1 MPGLF
6 GIITANSPEKARSDL
21 ERMAHSMHHEA
32 HYRLETYVNPEWGL
46 YVGRWAQPRAYDDAP
61 FTHPDHAGKRLAF
74 SGEHF
79 GPPMQGLAQF
89 KGESAAE
96 LFAGWAKK
104 GTQFI
109 GELNGWFSGLL
120 IDENQGIAV
129 LFNDRY
135 GMGRLY
141 LHECAAELLFASEA
155 KALLAVRPELR
166 RLDPESVVQHLGF
179 YCVGPGRTLFQGVS
193 LLPNAAFWTVCRETR
208 TLQKGEY
215 FSSSEWES
223 LDPLPEH
230 DFLEAF
236 NSCVD
241 EIVTQYTCGRR
252 KCALSLTGGFDTRL
266 VMAALDKGDE
276 ALPSFTFD
284 GPTGEIVDVRIARRL
299 ARSANSAHTHI
310 RLDAQYFDEFERYAR
325 RAVYIADGMH
335 DAFGAHDVFFNERAR
350 EIAPV
355 RLTGKFGSEVV
366 RIRKLIPKFN
376 CPTELL
382 QPDVAAEAAKVPR
395 LDRISHR
402 GGDLAGV
409 VFREIPAYE
418 FGRVAVEQSQLT
430 LRTPYMDNRL
440 IRLMFQA
447 PPELRGAADLQ
458 ADYIRS
464 HSPRL
469 ATVPT
474 NLGGLTTSNHL
485 LKRLVYLFYRG
496 CFKLEYYYLHPTP
509 HWFTRID
516 RQLPWLG
523 FERVLAGKQKLE
535 RYRLWSQ
542 GVLAPAI
549 QGILLDPG
557 ALYGDVFDRQAVE
570 KMLRRHMAG
579 THNYMRQINKVLSY
593 ELLLQTLIR
602 GKSYQSH
609 QRNAALRQ
617 VCGNKIRQGSTYEVL

>member
-6 GIITANSPEKARSDL
+6 GIITRQSPEKARADL

-32 HYRLETYVNPEWGL
+32 HYRLETYANSEWGL
-46 YVGRWAQPRAYDDAP
+46 YVGRWALPRAYDDSP
-61 FTHPDHAGKRLAF
+61 FTHPEHPGRMLAF

-79 GPPMQGLAQF
+79 GCLKQDHAPLP
-89 KGESAAE
+89 GESAAE
-96 LFAGWAKK
+96 LFAGWAKN
-104 GTQFI
+104 GIQFI
-109 GELNGWFSGLL
+109 RDLNGWFSGVLV
-120 IDENQGIAV
+120 DENDGSAV

-141 LHECAAELLFASEA
+141 IHEGPEELLFASEA
-155 KALLAVRPELR
+155 KALLAVRPHLR
-166 RLDPESVVQHLGF
+166 RLDRESVVQHLGF
-179 YCVGPGRTLFQGVS
+179 YCAGPGRTLFEGVS
-193 LLPNAAFWTVCRETR
+193 LLPNAALWIRRRSGGPLE
-208 TLQKGEY
+208 KGEY
-215 FSSSEWES
+215 FSSSEWEN
-223 LDPLPEH
+223 LDPLPKH

-236 NSCVD
+236 DGCVD
-241 EIVTQYTCGRR
+241 QIVPQYTSGRR
-252 KCALSLTGGFDTRL
+252 ECALSLTGGFDTRL
-266 VMAALDKGDE
+266 VMAALDNGE
-276 ALPSFTFD
+276 QALPSFTFD

-299 ARSANSAHTHI
+299 ANAAHCPHTHI
-310 RLDAQYFDEFERYAR
+310 RLNTQYFSEFESYAR

-382 QPDVAAEAAKVPR
+382 QSDVAAEAAKVPR

-440 IRLMFQA
+440 VRLMFQA

-474 NLGGLTTSNHL
+474 NLGGLTTNNQL
-485 LKRLVYLFYRG
+485 LKRLVYLFYRS

-516 RQLPWLG
+516 RRLPWLG

-542 GVLAPAI
+542 GMLAPAI
-549 QGILLDPG
+549 QGMLLDPG

-570 KMLRRHMAG
+570 KIVRRHMAG
-579 THNYMRQINKVLSY
+579 THNYMRQINKVLTY
-593 ELLLQTLIR
+593 ELLLQTLIN
-602 GKSYQSH
+602 GKTAQINRQS
-609 QRNAALRQ
+609 ATLRQ
-617 VCGNKIRQGSTYEVL
+617 ASGNEVNLAPTCQSA